1 MTTAATGSA
10 TASDAEVIR
19 VAGRA
24 VRVSHP
30 GRVLWPRV
38 GFTKRDLIEYLLAV
52 APALLPHVRGRGL
65 TLRRFPESVEGPG
78 WFQAECRGAPPWVE
92 TAPMWSDRKGEDIHF
107 CRLEDAASL
116 LWSVNHGNLEM
127 HPLLSVAPDFDT
139 PTAMIFDLDPGEGAS
154 ILDAAAIA
162 LLLRDMLRAVGLES
176 LPKSTG
182 SKGVQVYVPL
192 NTPIT
197 FDRTKAF
204 ARDVAA
210 VLAARLPD
218 RVVARVDKRLRTG
231 KVLVDWGQND
241 RHKSTVAPYSL
252 RAKLARPTVSLPVTW
267 DALAAVVDD
276 GAADALLPSPEEAL
290 ERVADAGDLFA
301 PALTVAQQ
309 LPG

>member
-1 MTTAATGSA
+1 MTLKRYPDG
-10 TASDAEVIR
+10 
-19 VAGRA
+19 VAG
-24 VRVSHP
+24 
-30 GRVLWPRV
+30 
-38 GFTKRDLIEYLLAV
+38 
-52 APALLPHVRGRGL
+52 PH
-65 TLRRFPESVEGPG
+65 FYDKH
-78 WFQAECRGAPPWVE
+78 CRGAPPWVQ
-92 TAPMWSDRKGEDIHF
+92 TAPMWSDRKGDDIHF

-139 PTAMIFDLDPGEGAS
+139 PTAMVFDLDPGEGAG

-162 LLLRDMLRAVGLES
+162 LLLHDMLRGVGLES
-176 LPKSTG
+176 LAKSTG

-204 ARDVAA
+204 ARDVAE

-218 RVVARVDKRLRTG
+218 RVVARVDKRLRAG

-252 RAKLARPTVSLPVTW
+252 RAKLARPTVALPIAW
-267 DALAAVVDD
+267 DALAAAVDD
-276 GAADALLPSPEEAL
+276 RSADALLPSPEQAL
-290 ERVADAGDLFA
+290 ERVAETGDLFA
-301 PALTVAQQ
+301 SVLAVAQR